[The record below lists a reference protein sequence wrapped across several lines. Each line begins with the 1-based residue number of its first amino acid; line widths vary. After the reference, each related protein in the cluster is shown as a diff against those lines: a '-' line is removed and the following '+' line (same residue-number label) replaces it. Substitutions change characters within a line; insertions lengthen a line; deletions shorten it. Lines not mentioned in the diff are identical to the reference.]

1 MSVLSG
7 PRFGPTA
14 GGRAQGLVVLC
25 HGVGSDGDDLIS
37 LAPMLAAKLPN
48 ILFASPHG
56 PEPYDMAPSG
66 RQWFSLAD
74 RRLAPME
81 AGVRIGRQALD
92 QYVDATLAELHL
104 PATAYALAGFSQGAM
119 VALFAGLRR
128 AAAPRAI
135 LAYSGMLLGPD
146 KLAEEMANHAPVLM
160 VHGEQDEVVP
170 AKMSRMGAKVLERLG
185 VPTHLVLRPDL
196 GHSIDNAGVAEGVA
210 ALAKAFASP
219 APAA

>member
-14 GGRAQGLVVLC
+14 GGRPQGLVVLC

-48 ILFASPHG
+48 IVFASPHG

-81 AGVRIGRQALD
+81 AGVRLAREALD
-92 QYVDATLAELHL
+92 QYIDAMVAEFHL

-128 AAAPRAI
+128 TAAPRAI

-170 AKMSRMGAKVLERLG
+170 VNMSRMGAKVLERLG
-185 VPTHLVLRPDL
+185 VPTRLVLRPDL
-196 GHSIDNAGVAEGVA
+196 GHSIDTTGVAEGVA
-210 ALAKAFASP
+210 ALTTAFASP
-219 APAA
+219 VPAA

>member
-1 MSVLSG
+1 
-7 PRFGPTA
+7 
-14 GGRAQGLVVLC
+14 
-25 HGVGSDGDDLIS
+25 
-37 LAPMLAAKLPN
+37 
-48 ILFASPHG
+48 
-56 PEPYDMAPSG
+56 
-66 RQWFSLAD
+66 
-74 RRLAPME
+74 ME
-81 AGVRIGRQALD
+81 AGVRMARQALD
-92 QYVDATLAELHL
+92 QYIDALLAEFHL

-128 AAAPRAI
+128 ASAPGAI

-170 AKMSRMGAKVLERLG
+170 ANMSRMGAKVLERLG
-185 VPTHLVLRPDL
+185 VPTRLVLRPDL
-196 GHSIDNAGVAEGVA
+196 GHSIDTAGVAEGVA